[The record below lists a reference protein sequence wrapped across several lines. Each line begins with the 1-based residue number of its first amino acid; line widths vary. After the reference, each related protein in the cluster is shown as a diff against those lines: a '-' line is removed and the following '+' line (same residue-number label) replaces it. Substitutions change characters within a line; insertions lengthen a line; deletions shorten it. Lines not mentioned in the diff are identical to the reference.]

1 MFRKC
6 DICKRETDTTYE
18 YHPHDDVCVSCCDEM
33 DKEVFTDG
41 GRKNMNIVLQKMTE
55 LMKPYLN
62 EDEDEEPYNWAEE
75 EQDTDDE

>member
-6 DICKRETDTTYE
+6 DICKRETDITYE
-18 YHPHDDVCVSCCDEM
+18 YYPHDDVCVSCCDEM

-41 GRKNMNIVLQKMTE
+41 GRKNMNILLQQMTE

-62 EDEDEEPYNWAEE
+62 EDEEPYNWAEE